1 MPADG
6 SRFAEWNY
14 LKLVKNRD
22 LYRKKETYVSDP

>member
-14 LKLVKNRD
+14 LNLVKNRD
-22 LYRKKETYVSDP
+22 LYRKKEMYVSDP